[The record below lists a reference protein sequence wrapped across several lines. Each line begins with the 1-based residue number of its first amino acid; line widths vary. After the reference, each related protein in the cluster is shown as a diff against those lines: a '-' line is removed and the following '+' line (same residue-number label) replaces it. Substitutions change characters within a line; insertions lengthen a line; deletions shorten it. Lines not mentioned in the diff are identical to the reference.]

1 MLFMSETYF
10 YDKYSKIVETTVE
23 DTQTTKEP
31 DITYTVYAPGIKTI
45 DVYYYGY
52 GGIIYLS
59 YFRGAY
65 TNYINHKIKVASG
78 IYTYEFELTDPKLS
92 PYPFNFHDE
101 NQIVVGETVYDRGD
115 NWGYDSDSIVKGYV
129 SFFDP
134 RSGDI
139 YMQITDVIYHGTS
152 EVAEN
157 DIKTYNV
164 NYSKGKFIETLV
176 RNETYP
182 INGPRSGDDYWWVR
196 GKPFTIPAP
205 ELISPENAY
214 AAHESDSELPYF
226 VFELTSRTIAPGVNT
241 DNNEY
246 HARLR
251 IGDRSDFANNI
262 YVLLESKDDQ
272 SLWEYY
278 DGSNWQPFP
287 AGGVNA
293 GTRVRVKPDINDITD
308 WGFYYWDATAYN
320 SNWGYGQSNFRMF
333 VFITPASDGAYLLT
347 IGGRRYYAIDLNI
360 QEAANG
366 ELGQIDIK
374 LVNNKI

>member
-1 MLFMSETYF
+1 MTEYF
-10 YDKYSKIVETTVE
+10 YDKYALNIDYEEIS
-23 DTQTTKEP
+23 QTEATS
-31 DITYTVYAPGIKTI
+31 TASSTVYADNIIEDDVSQDGIIIEFNSKEPSLELMEPVV
-45 DVYYYGY
+45 DFGFGFNFKNEYEVVVNRSY
-52 GGIIYLS
+52 GGIKDYKFVVSGDTDGLSVTLGTNIYRKIS
-59 YFRGAY
+59 D
-65 TNYINHKIKVASG
+65 HKIEKYITIFRSIFDYHYLWVTIQVRKMA
-78 IYTYEFELTDPKLS
+78 ILELEVV
-92 PYPFNFHDE
+92 N
-101 NQIVVGETVYDRGD
+101 IVT
-115 NWGYDSDSIVKGYV
+115 K
-129 SFFDP
+129 
-134 RSGDI
+134 
-139 YMQITDVIYHGTS
+139 
-152 EVAEN
+152 
-157 DIKTYNV
+157 
-164 NYSKGKFIETLV
+164 YSKGALLYSNVI
-176 RNETYP
+176 RDGTYP
-182 INGPRSGDDYWWVR
+182 VNWYKNGYWWVR

-214 AAHESDSELPYF
+214 LAHESDSELPYF
-226 VFELTSRTIAPGVNT
+226 VFELTSRTIAPGVDT

-262 YVLLESKDDQ
+262 YVLLESKEDQ

-278 DGSNWQPFP
+278 DGSDWQPFP

-293 GTRVRVKPDINDITD
+293 GTKVRVKPDINDITD

-333 VFITPASDGAYLLT
+333 VFITATSGGAYQLT

-360 QEAANG
+360 QESTNG